1 MSDFFYTMT
10 ELCPVILGQTR
21 HFFLELAGEKTKR
34 FFKSADL
41 QPVCL
46 CVCVCADTHVCVC
59 NLKNNVH
66 ILQVVEEN

>member
-10 ELCPVILGQTR
+10 ELCPVIVGQSWQV
-21 HFFLELAGEKTKR
+21 KR
-34 FFKSADL
+34 LRDFFKLADL
-41 QPVCL
+41 QPVC
-46 CVCVCADTHVCVC
+46 VCVCRHACVCVC

>member
-41 QPVCL
+41 QPVC
-46 CVCVCADTHVCVC
+46 VCVCRHACVCVC